1 MLIRGGRVW
10 SPTEGWLDDTDVLI
24 EGGRIAQIGRQ
35 LDASEPVIDAA
46 GLVVAPGLVDIRTHL
61 CEPGYESKETLA
73 SGSRAAAAGGFTSI
87 VAMADTNPPIDNAGM
102 VELVLRR
109 ARDTACVKVHT
120 AACATKGMKGEEL
133 TEMAELKEAGV
144 VYVTENRKD
153 IQSTGMLRRVLEYAS
168 MVGLP
173 YVAHCE
179 DEDFSGGGH
188 MHEGYHST
196 VLGIPG
202 IPREAEEARIDR
214 NIRIAAMAGAH
225 IHIQHVS
232 TREGVAIIRRAK
244 QGGVRVTAESCPQY
258 WSLTDAAV
266 SSFDCNAKVNPPLR
280 EQDDLAAIIEGLRD
294 GTLDCIATGHAPHT
308 LTEKEVEFEYAP
320 FGCAGIETALAVA
333 ITYLVD
339 QAGLP
344 LEQVLRLMSTA
355 PAALFGLDAG
365 RLEVGAPADLCVFD
379 PHAEWTV
386 SVKSFKSKGRNSPF
400 DGKTLKGKVKYTL
413 VNGKLV
419 HEA

>member
-355 PAALFGLDAG
+355 PAALFGLDGG